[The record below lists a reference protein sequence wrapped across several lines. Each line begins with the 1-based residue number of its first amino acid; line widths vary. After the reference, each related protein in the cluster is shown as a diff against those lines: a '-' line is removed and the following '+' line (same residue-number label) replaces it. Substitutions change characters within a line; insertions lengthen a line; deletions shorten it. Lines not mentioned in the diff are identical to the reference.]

1 MKNISDIIGTIL
13 FNILCGSFVA
23 VMFTPFWMILSLISS
38 TIIENVFDIKVKGRD
53 SYLFTVYIVVIVYS
67 ILLMNHETNKHES
80 DRAFYK
86 RNTLIMFVFI
96 LLVTYFFGE
105 PIKEK
110 ASLENSSAYYHYRR
124 EYSPNYSYHDSHS
137 NSSNRY
143 SEPSDYTPT
152 PTIEDK
158 PLFPQ
163 KDNEEYNNQSSS
175 KLSDIFSEPSDINS
189 GSKLSD
195 IFSEPSNINSDKIS
209 PTPSETAIYE
219 RWEYVTSDYQG
230 NDYYINKNFG
240 VNISITSFEGKVFYA
255 SFKKVLSNG
264 GREVEVPVY
273 DINRG
278 EIMEKQILS
287 YEESII
293 RFRNLNGVKEFSFY
307 AMSGYTPDNFAI
319 IGWGI
324 DNIDGTYNWQPINDE
339 VYDALYNAAY
349 EKLE

>member
-1 MKNISDIIGTIL
+1 
-13 FNILCGSFVA
+13 
-23 VMFTPFWMILSLISS
+23 
-38 TIIENVFDIKVKGRD
+38 
-53 SYLFTVYIVVIVYS
+53 
-67 ILLMNHETNKHES
+67 MNHETNEHES
-80 DRAFYK
+80 DKAFYK
-86 RNTLIMFVFI
+86 RNTLIMFVFV

-110 ASLENSSAYYHYRR
+110 APLENSSAYYHARR
-124 EYSPNYSYHDSHS
+124 EYSPNYSYHDNHS

-143 SEPSDYTPT
+143 SEPSDYSP
-152 PTIEDK
+152 PPSIETE
-158 PLFPQ
+158 PLIPQ
-163 KDNEEYNNQSSS
+163 KDNEEHNNQGSS
-175 KLSDIFSEPSDINS
+175 KLSDVFSEPSDINS
-189 GSKLSD
+189 D
-195 IFSEPSNINSDKIS
+195 EIS
-209 PTPSETAIYE
+209 PPPSETAIYE

-240 VNISITSFEGKVFYA
+240 VNIAITSIEGKVFYA

-278 EIMEKQILS
+278 EIMAKQILS

-349 EKLE
+349 EKLK